1 MISRRTSPPYMFIC
15 SRRNAFHPKDRHD
28 LLNGNA
34 HTASH
39 PTLVANCCDAVSGE
53 YTKVRITE
61 CRVSTLHDEK
71 SLISIPTPRE
81 RDHDRQHNMPN
92 RPAWPPLRDHE
103 TPRAVRPLIRTQS
116 LKNNP
121 AFRTHPHRRSVYREP
136 AFSNSHQ

>member
-71 SLISIPTPRE
+71 SLISISTPRG
-81 RDHDRQHNMPN
+81 RDNDRQHNMPN
-92 RPAWPPLRDHE
+92 RSAWAPLRNHE
-103 TPRAVRPLIRTQS
+103 TPRAVRPLTQNS
-116 LKNNP
+116 ISKKQLD
-121 AFRTHPHRRSVYREP
+121 FRTHAPPARSVREP
-136 AFSNSHQ
+136 TFSNSHQ